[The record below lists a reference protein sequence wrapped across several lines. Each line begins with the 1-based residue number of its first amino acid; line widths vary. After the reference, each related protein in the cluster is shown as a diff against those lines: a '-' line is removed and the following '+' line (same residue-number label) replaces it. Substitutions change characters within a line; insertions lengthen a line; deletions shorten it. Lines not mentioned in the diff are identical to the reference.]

1 MEGETPQIEEMA
13 ADTFWV
19 KLIGFT
25 ATVVF
30 MSYWATEL
38 NKELK
43 NEKCNGENQG
53 IKALYKT
60 MNDKMPKEQLIQ
72 H

>member
-1 MEGETPQIEEMA
+1 MASQSIEVKAPEIEEIS

-25 ATVVF
+25 ATVVI

-38 NKELK
+38 NKEVK
-43 NEKCNGENQG
+43 NEKFNGDNQG
-53 IKALYKT
+53 IQALYKT
-60 MNDKMPKEQLIQ
+60 MNDKMPKE
-72 H
+72 